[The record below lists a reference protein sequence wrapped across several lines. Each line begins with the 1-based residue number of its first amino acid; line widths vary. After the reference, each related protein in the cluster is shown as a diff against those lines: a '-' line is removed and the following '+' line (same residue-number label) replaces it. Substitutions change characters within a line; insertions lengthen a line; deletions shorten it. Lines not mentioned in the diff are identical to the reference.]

1 MKLLSCLLLGAL
13 IACAGPSVFYSKSF
27 PGSVPAFVSV
37 EIQKDG
43 SAVYKEAPEDEN
55 AVEFHLAAAD
65 ADEVFAMV
73 EKLERFKQ
81 PLESNLKVANMGMK
95 TFRFQ
100 DGAEKR
106 EVKFNY
112 SLDPNAKLLLDWF
125 ERLTETQQL
134 LFTLERT
141 VRFDHLGVNQ
151 SLLQLEAAYDR
162 KRLIAPDRFLPMLDR
177 ITKSEKYLNMARER
191 AGTIA
196 ATIRNPKPPAAE

>member
-1 MKLLSCLLLGAL
+1 MSLLLCLLSSALLTLA
-13 IACAGPSVFYSKSF
+13 APSVFYSKHF

-43 SAVYKEAPEDEN
+43 NAVYKEAPEEEN
-55 AVEFHLAAAD
+55 PVEFHLPAAD
-65 ADEVFAMV
+65 ADEMFALV
-73 EKLERFKQ
+73 EKLDRFKQ

-100 DGAEKR
+100 DGAEKQ

-112 SLDPNAKLLLDWF
+112 SVDPNAKLLLDWF

-134 LFTLERT
+134 LFALERT

-162 KRLIAPDRFLPMLDR
+162 KRLVGPDRFLPMLDR
-177 ITKSEKYLNMARER
+177 VTKSEKYLNIARER

-196 ATIRNPKPPAAE
+196 AAIRNPKPPAAE